1 MLPSCFCWPRASLR
15 PIRAA
20 PTRTVATVTIRTG
33 PITATDRLHPTQ
45 PASAGFIVYPLSTV
59 RRRNSRHHRRVEVTG
74 QCHLCRADALG
85 NQSSGPRAESQ
96 SVDGIALKRC
106 LKGTEIFLL
115 VLSLVLF
122 RSSHQLSS
130 IHAGCGRCW
139 GSTRRPSYCFTQSH
153 TDSKPASFTGE
164 RVFSCLTLT
173 LVGGTA
179 SRDISGTHELRS
191 HFFSGVM
198 QLVA

>member
-1 MLPSCFCWPRASLR
+1 M
-15 PIRAA
+15 
-20 PTRTVATVTIRTG
+20 
-33 PITATDRLHPTQ
+33 
-45 PASAGFIVYPLSTV
+45 
-59 RRRNSRHHRRVEVTG
+59 TG

-96 SVDGIALKRC
+96 PVDGSALKRC

-122 RSSHQLSS
+122 GSSHQLSS
-130 IHAGCGRCW
+130 IHEGCSRCW

-153 TDSKPASFTGE
+153 KDSKPASFIGE

-173 LVGGTA
+173 QACQHTPILAGPCVGTGA
-179 SRDISGTHELRS
+179 SPNRTLALRS
-191 HFFSGVM
+191 TDSPIRRTLFIARGLIPCLFRNFQRTPGIAAVNQQVNNCVPRKPLSRTPFR
-198 QLVA
+198 